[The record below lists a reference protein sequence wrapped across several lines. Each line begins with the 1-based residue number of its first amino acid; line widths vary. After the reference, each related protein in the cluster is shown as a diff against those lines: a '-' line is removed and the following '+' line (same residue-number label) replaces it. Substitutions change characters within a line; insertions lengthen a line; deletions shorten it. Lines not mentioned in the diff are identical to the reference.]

1 MALNSE
7 LIVEFAIQPRPQV
20 SLPVDKIKC
29 INAFLRRSS
38 SWVPWERQPWQLWAW
53 ALCRRP
59 SAPLSSPSSLPWP
72 ASFPWQRERLAP
84 CVMIRKMNLNRQL
97 QTVRGGDLVNFAI
110 CHLLKEIKMAEKA
123 ISFPIAGSH
132 EVTLEITTFYIEPF
146 PISHSLKSIGSS
158 VYFSTSAPV

>member
-20 SLPVDKIKC
+20 SLPVDKINC

-38 SWVPWERQPWQLWAW
+38 SWVPWERQPWQLWVW

-84 CVMIRKMNLNRQL
+84 CDMIRKVNLTGNCKL
-97 QTVRGGDLVNFAI
+97 SEEAGGANFAI
-110 CHLLKEIKMAEKA
+110 CRFLKEIKMAENA

-132 EVTLEITTFYIEPF
+132 EVTLEFTTFYIEPF